1 MRRGPDP
8 ARSTII
14 GQGTVLEGS
23 FRLEHDLWI
32 DGQVRGPLVSTRG
45 GLVVG
50 PEGELTAPLIEVGRA
65 KISGHVEGLLRARE
79 QVRLEPGARFRG
91 WLLTPH
97 LFVAEGAILEA
108 DPHYAPAEA
117 QGSDREAART

>member
-1 MRRGPDP
+1 MFD
-8 ARSTII
+8 
-14 GQGTVLEGS
+14 GS
-23 FRLEHDLWI
+23 FRLEHDLWV
-32 DGQVRGPLVSTRG
+32 DGRVRGPLVSTSG

-50 PEGELTAPLIEVGRA
+50 PEGEVRAPVIEVGRA
-65 KISGHVEGLLRARE
+65 TISGQVEGLLRARE

-108 DPHYAPAEA
+108 DPQYAPAEEPGPPRQA
-117 QGSDREAART
+117 AGS